1 MDYSTA
7 GMEVMQMF
15 KKIMVAVD
23 GSSHARRATEVA
35 GDLAAKYGAKLVLL
49 HVVGNGKVP
58 AGLVHMLEVEHLAEA
73 EHPNPPNV
81 ANLPAGMAIL
91 ARATDS
97 SEHQQRM
104 KEAIAE
110 KILAE
115 AERIA
120 KSKGVAGVSPVMEQ
134 GDAAERILACA
145 AREDADLIVMGTRGL
160 SDLEGLLMGS
170 VSHKICQLSG
180 CSCITVK

>member
-1 MDYSTA
+1 
-7 GMEVMQMF
+7 MEVVRMF
-15 KKIMVAVD
+15 KKILVAVD

-35 GDLAAKYGAKLVLL
+35 ADIGAKYRAKLVLL

-58 AGLVHMLEVEHLAEA
+58 ASLAHMLEVEHLAEA

-81 ANLPAGMAIL
+81 ANLPAGMAL
-91 ARATDS
+91 LERGTES
-97 SEHQQRM
+97 REREERM
-104 KEAIAE
+104 KEVIAE

-115 AERIA
+115 AEHIA
-120 KSKGVAGVSPVMEQ
+120 KSKDVAAVSRVTEH
-134 GDAAERILACA
+134 GDAAECILACA

-160 SDLEGLLMGS
+160 SDLKGLLMGS
-170 VSHKICQLSG
+170 VSHKICQLSE